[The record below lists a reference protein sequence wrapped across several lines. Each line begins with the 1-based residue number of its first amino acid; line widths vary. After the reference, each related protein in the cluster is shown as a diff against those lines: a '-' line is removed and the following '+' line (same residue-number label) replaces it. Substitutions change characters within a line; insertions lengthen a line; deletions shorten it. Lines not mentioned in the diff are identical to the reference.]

1 MFTPTRALRRASA
14 GSEPMPELPELEELH
29 RAGFRPRKGQL
40 MMVAGQSKTG
50 KSAFVQFYVDRINRP
65 GLYFSADMSARDTAT
80 RLVAINT
87 GLTTDAVSAVLDS
100 QDEETID
107 RYEDVLRTRNTMF
120 NFQSSPCL
128 DDIVEEVSTY
138 VDVYDDYPEVIVVDT
153 LQKIRE
159 GEGGDYAGQSIVMDE
174 LHSLT
179 RVTGALVIVI
189 HHTSET
195 SKRDVTKPPA
205 KADLKNKLSE
215 LPELILTVALDPVE
229 QIYRVAV
236 VASRTGKSDSTGGSY
251 TELSVDME
259 KCTFSAKPRY
269 GWQPSYGGDEEGLR
283 WDQR

>member
-1 MFTPTRALRRASA
+1 
-14 GSEPMPELPELEELH
+14 MPEVTELEDLH

-40 MMVAGQSKTG
+40 VMVAGQSKTG

-80 RLVAINT
+80 RLVAMNT
-87 GLTTDAVSAVLDS
+87 GLTTDAVSTVLDS
-100 QDEETID
+100 HDEETIA

-120 NFQSSPCL
+120 NFQSSPSL

-138 VDVYDDYPEVIVVDT
+138 VDVYDEYPDVIVVDT
-153 LQKIRE
+153 LQKVRE

-179 RVTGALVIVI
+179 RITGALVIVI

-195 SKRDVTKPPA
+195 TKRGVTFPPA

-215 LPELILTVALDPVE
+215 LPELIITVALEPNS
-229 QIYRVAV
+229 QLYRVAV
-236 VASRTGKSDSTGGSY
+236 VASRTGRSDATGETY
-251 TELSVDME
+251 TELVVDME
-259 KCTFSAKPRY
+259 KCTFGPKPAMY
-269 GWQPSYGGDEEGLR
+269 GWTPGEHYAHVDEEGLR